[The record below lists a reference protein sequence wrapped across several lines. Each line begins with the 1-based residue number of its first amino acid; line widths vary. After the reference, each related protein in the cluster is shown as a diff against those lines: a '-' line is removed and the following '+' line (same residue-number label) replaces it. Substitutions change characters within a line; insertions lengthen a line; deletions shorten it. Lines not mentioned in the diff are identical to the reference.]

1 MRAMLN
7 KQCSDRRMKGHSD
20 RLLAIPA
27 RRALR
32 KLGEDLRDAR
42 RRRRIPMALL
52 AERAQISRTTLTKVE
67 QGDPAVSLGIY
78 AAVLFSLGLID
89 RLATLADPGL
99 DAVGLQLEQEQLPQ
113 RIVLKRSRSG
123 AVERGLR

>member
-42 RRRRIPMALL
+42 RA
-52 AERAQISRTTLTKVE
+52 AADTH
-67 QGDPAVSLGIY
+67 GPAG
-78 AAVLFSLGLID
+78 
-89 RLATLADPGL
+89 
-99 DAVGLQLEQEQLPQ
+99 
-113 RIVLKRSRSG
+113 
-123 AVERGLR
+123 